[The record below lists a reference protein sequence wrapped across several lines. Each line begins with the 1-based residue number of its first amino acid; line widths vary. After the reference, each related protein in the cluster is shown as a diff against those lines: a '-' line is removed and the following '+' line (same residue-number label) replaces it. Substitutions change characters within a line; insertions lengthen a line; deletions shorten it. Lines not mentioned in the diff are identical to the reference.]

1 MNKVIYFKSIQN
13 SESYSS
19 FPLHRVLQGKEVS
32 KTQIPDFRHYDQK
45 KSYSAE
51 MHRAVLWVPRRTEA
65 DAYSFSTYAAKL
77 LSGISRNNY
86 AGKDSVFPD
95 MWENPS

>member
-1 MNKVIYFKSIQN
+1 M
-13 SESYSS
+13 
-19 FPLHRVLQGKEVS
+19 S

-51 MHRAVLWVPRRTEA
+51 MHSAVLWALHRAEA

-77 LSGISRNNY
+77 LSGISRKNY
-86 AGKDSVFPD
+86 AGKDSDFPD
-95 MWENPS
+95 MLENLS